1 MDKVITSIH
10 SDQERAQ
17 VARASAPAAD
27 HYLLPAPA
35 FGLEPGIGASGL
47 IEGRGAFRDDAFE
60 VEPTGRLQDCVT
72 WLCQMLHIL
81 DQLLGPAA
89 LIQQLLQPCLAV
101 REWKTTQVL
110 ALHKQEIESEVGQ
123 FFGASVG
130 QCGLQGGEI
139 RRAVVIE
146 CDDFA
151 VDDAVIQTARSL
163 SDGGKIRRPV

>member
-17 VARASAPAAD
+17 IARASAPAAD

-35 FGLEPGIGASGL
+35 FGFEPSIGASGL
-47 IEGRGAFRDDAFE
+47 IEGRDAFRDAFE

-72 WLCQMLHIL
+72 GLCQMLHIL
-81 DQLLGPAA
+81 DQFLGPAA

-101 REWKTTQVL
+101 REWKTAQVL
-110 ALHKQEIESEVGQ
+110 ALHKQEVESEVGQ

-130 QCGLQGGEI
+130 QCGLQGGVI
-139 RRAVVIE
+139 PRAAVLE
-146 CDDFA
+146 SDLFS
-151 VDDAVIQTARSL
+151 VDDAVIPNPVSVSNGR
-163 SDGGKIRRPV
+163 KILRPA